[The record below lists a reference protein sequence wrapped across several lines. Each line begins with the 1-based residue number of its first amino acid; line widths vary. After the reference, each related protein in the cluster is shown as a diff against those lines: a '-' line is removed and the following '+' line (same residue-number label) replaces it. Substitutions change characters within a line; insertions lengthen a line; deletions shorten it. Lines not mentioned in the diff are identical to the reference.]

1 METHALRD
9 YGRDFYGEDMEVVVV
24 GYLRPE
30 MKFDGMAALVNRI
43 MTDIGLA
50 RNALDDP
57 GHRRRADDAHGFAEE
72 R

>member
-1 METHALRD
+1 
-9 YGRDFYGEDMEVVVV
+9 MEVVVV

-50 RNALDDP
+50 RKRVGRSGAQET
-57 GHRRRADDAHGFAEE
+57 RRTDAHGFAEE